1 MKPTMP
7 SIYWIYYY
15 RLQNSYPIRSHKE
28 NGHSKPAETSTA
40 ETKPNGVATTLSD
53 ANSYKDL
60 GNKCVK
66 SNDYEG
72 AIENYTKAIEIKDD
86 PVFYSN
92 RALCFLK
99 LEQ

>member
-1 MKPTMP
+1 MQ
-7 SIYWIYYY
+7 S
-15 RLQNSYPIRSHKE
+15 SYPIRSHKE
-28 NGHSKPAETSTA
+28 NVASNGHSKPTETVTAETSQNDVT
-40 ETKPNGVATTLSD
+40 VLD

-66 SNDYEG
+66 SSDFVA
-72 AIENYTKAIEIKDD
+72 AIEHYTKAIEIKED

-92 RALCFLK
+92 RAFCHLK